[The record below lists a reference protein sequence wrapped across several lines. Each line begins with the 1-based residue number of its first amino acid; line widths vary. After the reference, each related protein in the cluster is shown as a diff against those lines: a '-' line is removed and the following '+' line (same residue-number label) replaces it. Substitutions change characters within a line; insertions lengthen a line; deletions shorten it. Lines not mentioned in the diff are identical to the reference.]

1 MEILENQSLK
11 SFNTFGIE
19 ARALYFTEIHN
30 EKDLQAL
37 YSTKLVKKVP
47 VLVLGGG
54 SNILFTDNFNGL
66 VIHMASKGISV
77 EPIDDHI
84 IIHAQAGEKWNT
96 LVQFCISQGYGG
108 LENLSL
114 IPGTVG
120 ASPVQNIGAY
130 GVELKDSFIELR
142 AYNIQNQSFRTFTK
156 AECCFSYRQSIFK
169 SELKGQ
175 YIICR
180 VSFRL
185 TSKPVLK
192 LSYGPIMQELSKQ
205 QIESPNIKDIGRIVS
220 EIRVSKLPDPSTIGN
235 AGSFFKNPVINSDTF
250 SRLKAEFPDI
260 VYFPL
265 DDHSIK
271 LGAGWLIEQCGWKG
285 KVIGNTGTWKNQ
297 ALVLV
302 NHGHAT
308 GDEIL
313 KLGNDIIES
322 VKIKFGISIEKE
334 VNIISS

>member
-19 ARALYFTEIHN
+19 ARALFLTEIHT
-30 EKDLQAL
+30 EADLIEL
-37 YSTKLVKKVP
+37 YSTELVKKVP
-47 VLVLGGG
+47 LLVLGGG

-66 VIHMASKGISV
+66 VIHIANKGISV
-77 EPIDDHI
+77 EPVGDHVL
-84 IIHAQAGEKWNT
+84 IHAQAGEKWNT

-130 GVELKDSFIELR
+130 GVELKDTFIELR
-142 AYNIQNQSFRTFTK
+142 AYDIKNQSFRTFTK
-156 AECCFSYRQSIFK
+156 AECLFSYRQSVFK
-169 SELKGQ
+169 AELKGQ
-175 YIICR
+175 YIISR
-180 VSFRL
+180 VSFML

-192 LSYGPIMQELSKQ
+192 LSYGPILQELNKQ
-205 QIESPNIKDIGRIVS
+205 QIKTPTIKDIGRIVS
-220 EIRVSKLPDPSTIGN
+220 DIRVSKLPDPSTIGN
-235 AGSFFKNPVINSDTF
+235 AGSFFKNPVINSNTF
-250 SRLKAEFPDI
+250 SLLKLKYPDI
-260 VYFPL
+260 VYFPV
-265 DDHSIK
+265 DDHLTK
-271 LGAGWLIEQCGWKG
+271 LGAAWLIEQCGWKG

-313 KLGNDIIES
+313 KLGNEIIES
-322 VKIKFGISIEKE
+322 VQLKFGILIEKE
-334 VNIISS
+334 VNIIPT